1 MRGEG
6 RDPARKGWEGEGP
19 KQGERQM
26 TITVTPLHPHIG
38 AEIAGLDVAAPLGN
52 ATLDELWRAIDRHS
66 VLVLKNQ
73 SITDAQL
80 KAFADKFGPLE
91 IGRAALRPGKRRLGI
106 PEIGDISNLD
116 EDSRIRARDD
126 RRRLD
131 MLGNRL
137 WHTDASYMKV
147 PVVLGMLFAVAVPPA
162 SPLGAGETEFADM
175 RAAYDALDDG
185 MKAAIDGLVVE
196 HDIFWSRGQI
206 GFTEF
211 PPGEREKF
219 PPSPQRLVRRHP
231 GSGRKT
237 LYLSAH
243 ASHIVG
249 WPVADGRLLLHDL
262 NTHATQR
269 QFVYSHPWQKG
280 DLVIWDNRCTMHRGR
295 PHDENAARDLR
306 RATTLDVGSTLEEA
320 A

>member
-1 MRGEG
+1 MTLEL
-6 RDPARKGWEGEGP
+6 
-19 KQGERQM
+19 RQ
-26 TITVTPLHPHIG
+26 LHPLFAAEAAGIG
-38 AEIAGLDVAAPLGN
+38 LARPIDAPVVDEI
-52 ATLDELWRAIDRHS
+52 WQAIDRYA
-66 VLVLKNQ
+66 VLVFRGQRLDD
-73 SITDAQL
+73 TQL
-80 KAFADKFGPLE
+80 RDFAAWFGPLE
-91 IGRAALRPGKRRLGI
+91 IGRAAAAGGRRRLKH

-116 EDSRIRARDD
+116 EDGRLRERDD

-131 MLGNRL
+131 SLGNRL
-137 WHTDASYMKV
+137 WHTDASYMPV
-147 PVVLGMLFAVAVPPA
+147 PVVLGMLFAVAVPLA
-162 SPLGAGETEFADM
+162 STLGGGETEFADM

-185 MKAAIDGLVVE
+185 MKATIDDLVVE

-211 PPGEREKF
+211 PPGEREKY
-219 PPSPQRLVRRHP
+219 PPSPQRLVRLHP
-231 GSGRKT
+231 GSQRKT

-249 WPVADGRLLLHDL
+249 WPVAEGRLLLHDL

-269 QFVYSHPWQKG
+269 EFVYSHKWATG

-295 PHDENAARDLR
+295 PHDENAPRDLR
-306 RATTLDVGSTLEEA
+306 RATTLDVASTLDEA